1 MSAILKKG
9 GSSRLIVE
17 NFSQFKSV
25 VIPAGFKLKDI
36 FVKKSGTTAG
46 NIKIGTSIVNA
57 VAEQISVTD
66 LTAPTGAGDLTI
78 TLRGGTPVVITLVGT
93 ETLEDMI
100 ALILA
105 ETYEGWTVEATGLDS
120 ILFTATVPG
129 AKTGITTF
137 NDGTTGVTETGPTL
151 EVTGAN
157 ATVGE
162 QVVASTALSTTNG
175 NISALTLVSNLFAV
189 DTTLYVGV
197 DSLATGDLAFHIQ
210 KLF

>member
-1 MSAILKKG
+1 
-9 GSSRLIVE
+9 
-17 NFSQFKSV
+17 
-25 VIPAGFKLKDI
+25 
-36 FVKKSGTTAG
+36 
-46 NIKIGTSIVNA
+46 
-57 VAEQISVTD
+57 
-66 LTAPTGAGDLTI
+66 
-78 TLRGGTPVVITLVGT
+78 LVGT

-105 ETYEGWTVEATGLDS
+105 ETYEGWTVSATGLDS

-129 AKTGITTF
+129 AKTGITIF
-137 NDGTTGVTETGPTL
+137 DDGTTGVTETGPTL
-151 EVTGAN
+151 EVTGAD

-162 QVVASTALSTTNG
+162 QVVASTALSTTDG

-197 DSLATGDLAFHIQ
+197 NSLATGDIAFHVQ